1 MRTVPHDTI
10 TWMVKEKRSEAP
22 DVETIILETE
32 GERPPFIAGQYLTV
46 LLAGFEPTEGKSYS
60 ISSIPRDAHLSLTV
74 KAMGNFSRAILSH
87 KVGDRLTTSLPYGFF
102 HPERDERGPRAFVAG
117 GIGISP
123 ILSIIEDLLVN
134 GDTDNLTLFYSN
146 RTRADIVFKKR
157 IDALV
162 RDYSN
167 FIAHH
172 FITREPYSE
181 TSSRPDL
188 VHVQGPAL
196 NDGSVTYGRMTS
208 EYITAHLVNPAETDF
223 FICGSIDFTKSM
235 WTKLKHAGIPHT
247 RLYTEGF
254 F

>member
-10 TWMVKEKRSEAP
+10 TWTVKEKRSEAP
-22 DVETIILETE
+22 DVETIILEAE
-32 GERPPFIAGQYLTV
+32 GERPSFIAGQYLTV
-46 LLAGFEPTEGKSYS
+46 RLSGFEPAEGKSYS
-60 ISSIPRDAHLSLTV
+60 ISSIPRDTHLSLTV

-87 KVGDRLTTSLPYGFF
+87 NAGDALTTSLPYGFF
-102 HPERDERGPRAFVAG
+102 HPESDECGPRAFVAG

-134 GDTDNLTLFYSN
+134 GYTENLTLFYSN

-162 RDYSN
+162 REYSN
-167 FIAHH
+167 FTAHY
-172 FITREPYSE
+172 FITREKECGEEYTE
-181 TSSRPDL
+181 
-188 VHVQGPAL
+188 
-196 NDGSVTYGRMTS
+196 GRMTS
-208 EYITAHLVNPAETDF
+208 EYITTHLTHSAENDF

-235 WTKLKHAGIPHT
+235 WTELKHAHIPHT